1 MNATT
6 GTVGRATPAGN
17 GGETAALAPRR
28 PTMQA
33 IVQAEY
39 GSADVLRVEEI
50 DRPAIGD
57 GEVLV
62 RVHAAGL
69 DRGTWHLMTGL
80 AYPIRLMGYGL
91 RAPRNPVPGLDVA
104 GTVVAA
110 GANVTRFKVGD
121 EVFGISQG
129 SFAEY
134 ACARE
139 DKLARK
145 PVNLTFDQAA
155 VVAVSGLTA
164 LQGLRDA
171 GRVEPGQH
179 VLIVGASGGV
189 GTFAVQMA
197 KAFGAEVTGVC
208 STAKIDLV
216 RSIGAAHVIAYTQGD
231 IANGRPRYDLVLDI
245 GGNSPLSRLRRALTP
260 SGTLVIAGGEDG
272 GRWTG
277 GMGRQLRALA
287 LSPFV
292 RQRLTM
298 LISKQ
303 NHADL
308 ERLAQLIE
316 AGALTPVIDTTY
328 PLRRA
333 PDAMRHLEAGHAR
346 GKLVITVTG
355 AGRAAASSL
364 QSLQTTGQTSSHSEC
379 AN

>member
-1 MNATT
+1 
-6 GTVGRATPAGN
+6 
-17 GGETAALAPRR
+17 
-28 PTMQA
+28 MQA

-57 GEVLV
+57 DEVLV

-69 DRGTWHLMTGL
+69 DRGTWHLMTGQ

-91 RAPRNPVPGLDVA
+91 RAPKNPVPGLDVA
-104 GTVVAA
+104 GTVVAV
-110 GANVTRFKVGD
+110 GADVTRFKVGD

-145 PVNLTFDQAA
+145 PANLTFDQAA

-197 KAFGAEVTGVC
+197 KTFGAEVTGVC

-216 RSIGAAHVIAYTQGD
+216 RSIGADHVIDYTQGD
-231 IANGRPRYDLVLDI
+231 FAKGPQRYDLILDI
-245 GGNSPLSRLRRALTP
+245 GGNSRLSRLRRALTP
-260 SGTLVIAGGEDG
+260 SGTLVMAGGEDG

-298 LISKQ
+298 LVSKQ

-316 AGALTPVIDTTY
+316 AGALTPVIDKSY
-328 PLRRA
+328 PLHQA

-346 GKLVITVTG
+346 GKLVITVTD
-355 AGRAAASSL
+355 AG
-364 QSLQTTGQTSSHSEC
+364 
-379 AN
+379 